1 MLFDMHIVIS
11 QTNHLVHKQSILV
24 DVGTFENIEAWIT
37 ALINKKTVFEPIN
50 ATISFNHSVYDIIKD
65 GEIASNLNFLL
76 KKIRR
81 LPSDITHF
89 PNDKSVIKADSFAHT
104 LHFSLDG
111 ESDAEPDKP
120 VSKERSMAIRL
131 PAEPHDDRYSDTV

>member
-1 MLFDMHIVIS
+1 MHIVIS

-24 DVGTFENIEAWIT
+24 DIGTFNNIEAWIT

-50 ATISFNHSVYDIIKD
+50 ATISFNNATYDIVKD
-65 GEIASNLNFLL
+65 NELSPSITFLM

-89 PNDKSVIKADSFAHT
+89 PNDKSVIEVDSFAHT
-104 LHFSLDG
+104 LHFNLDG
-111 ESDAEPDKP
+111 CSKTKNEEQDEADTRRMFAVPSDNES
-120 VSKERSMAIRL
+120 SS
-131 PAEPHDDRYSDTV
+131 